1 MSNSPNLFEGKPD
14 IWDWADEVA
23 RQVVTDAF
31 DLKKGFEFKDEDL
44 PWCLATAL
52 AVELRGIRGDFE
64 RQAGSKIEAKAQ
76 SRTRRLRQELTSP
89 SFLAELC
96 RERATQLDDK
106 GWTGEAGVLREAATI
121 LEEDIK

>member
-1 MSNSPNLFEGKPD
+1 MTDSIDLFAGKPN

-31 DLKKGFEFKDEDL
+31 DLKKGFEFKDEAL

-52 AVELRGIRGDFE
+52 AVELRSIRSDFQRE
-64 RQAGSKIEAKAQ
+64 ADSKIEAKAKT
-76 SRTRRLRQELTSP
+76 RTRKIRQELMSA
-89 SFLAELC
+89 SFLGELC
-96 RERATQLDDK
+96 RERASQLDDK

-121 LEEDIK
+121 LEEDVK

>member
-1 MSNSPNLFEGKPD
+1 MGDSVDLFAGKPN

-31 DLKKGFEFKDEDL
+31 DLKKGFEVGDKDL

-52 AVELRGIRGDFE
+52 AIELRGIRSDFQK
-64 RQAGSKIEAKAQ
+64 QADSKIEAKA
-76 SRTRRLRQELTSP
+76 SARTRKIRQELMSA
-89 SFLAELC
+89 SFLGELC
-96 RERATQLDDK
+96 RERATQLDNK

-121 LEEDIK
+121 LEEDVK